1 MRKELAEVVQ
11 FLGLDGGEGDEYIGG
26 GGALLELGGGR
37 CFVRGG
43 WGGVGMCFHT
53 EQGLAKRVQRQ
64 NKDRVCVVKGGGALG
79 GYFVG
84 RNTREREGRSCV
96 CM

>member
-1 MRKELAEVVQ
+1 M
-11 FLGLDGGEGDEYIGG
+11 GERETKTQG
-26 GGALLELGGGR
+26 GGALLELGSGM
-37 CFVRGG
+37 CFVREG

-64 NKDRVCVVKGGGALG
+64 NKDRVCVVKGGGGLG
-79 GYFVG
+79 WYVVV
-84 RNTREREGRSCV
+84 RNTREREGRCCV